1 MIMRLALACALLGC
15 HVHALRLTTV
25 FKSRRQ
31 VVGAAAAT
39 ALLQSAPALADITPP
54 QATDLLG
61 AIKEV
66 EATGPKNQVTRTT
79 HTPILTGASRGP
91 ALTLVEFKVDVPDEY
106 VQFMWLKK
114 YAPLTLTLTLTLP
127 PHPQSP

>member
-1 MIMRLALACALLGC
+1 MRFSALACALLGC
-15 HVHALRLTTV
+15 HVHALRPTTV
-25 FKSRRQ
+25 FKFRRQ

-39 ALLQSAPALADITPP
+39 ALLQSAPALAVKAP

-61 AIKEV
+61 VIKELEV
-66 EATGPKNQVTRTT
+66 IGPKSQVTRTT
-79 HTPILTGASRGP
+79 HTPVLTAASRGP
-91 ALTLVEFKVDVPDEY
+91 ALTLVEFKVNVPDEY

-114 YAPLTLTLTLTLP
+114 YATLTLTLVLTLP

>member
-1 MIMRLALACALLGC
+1 M
-15 HVHALRLTTV
+15 
-25 FKSRRQ
+25 
-31 VVGAAAAT
+31 
-39 ALLQSAPALADITPP
+39 
-54 QATDLLG
+54 
-61 AIKEV
+61 

-114 YAPLTLTLTLTLP
+114 YAPLTLTLTFTLP